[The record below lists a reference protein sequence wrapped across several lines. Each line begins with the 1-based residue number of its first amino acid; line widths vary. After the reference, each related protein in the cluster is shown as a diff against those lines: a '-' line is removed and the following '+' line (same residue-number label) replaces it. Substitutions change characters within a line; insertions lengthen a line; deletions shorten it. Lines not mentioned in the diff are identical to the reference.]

1 LIHRIAGDIR
11 TNTSE
16 YLGKGRMLTK
26 TTHYALWVLAALSKN
41 SPKGYIRS
49 QELASRL
56 RIPGPYLAKV
66 LYSLSLNDVVESV
79 RGRTGGYRLKRP
91 AESLTLTTL
100 LEIFEP
106 ESLLRVCVVGNPQ
119 CPGSSCSRHRKW
131 QEVQDEFFAVMNET
145 TIADI
150 A

>member
-1 LIHRIAGDIR
+1 
-11 TNTSE
+11 
-16 YLGKGRMLTK
+16 MLSK
-26 TTHYALWVLAALSKN
+26 TTHYALQVLVALSKN

-100 LEIFEP
+100 LDIFEP

-119 CPGSSCSRHRKW
+119 CPGSSCPRHRKW
-131 QEVQDEFFAVMNET
+131 QEAQDEFFAVMNET

>member
-1 LIHRIAGDIR
+1 MH
-11 TNTSE
+11 
-16 YLGKGRMLTK
+16 TK

-49 QELASRL
+49 QELAGRL

-66 LYSLSLNDVVESV
+66 LYSLSLNGVVESV
-79 RGRTGGYRLKRP
+79 RGRTGGYRLKRS

-106 ESLLRVCVVGNPQ
+106 ESLLRVCVVGNPE
-119 CPGSSCSRHRKW
+119 CPGPSCPRHRNW
-131 QEVQDEFFAVMNET
+131 QEVQDEFFAVMKET